1 MGHHKRFIIELQS
14 VGLFCGTSGEDF
26 LGAGGVIHNFLNKK
40 SHTSIDLLVWDFLLF
55 NVQSID

>member
-1 MGHHKRFIIELQS
+1 MRVTSIG
-14 VGLFCGTSGEDF
+14 GNFCGTSGEDF

>member
-1 MGHHKRFIIELQS
+1 MGHHKRYNRTSI
-14 VGLFCGTSGEDF
+14 GRTFCGTSGEDF